1 MAERD
6 AEGLRRIALWSAPGV
21 CVSAI
26 ADFLGR
32 FARHWFMMG
41 LLFGGVCLAIRG
53 TWFLDFGVAF
63 LFRENAPLEGISPAT
78 LLQSPSFFTELLAML
93 LAGAVW
99 VFAVDLDSSSARH
112 LQEMPFP
119 RQLLSLGGRIVL
131 LGALPWLALVYPAS
145 IVIEPLTTGEMQRA
159 AVGWGLGLFL
169 TLILVALAWLIE
181 LILFGSKDGHVGARQ
196 WLEHRIPSIGH
207 WIDWN
212 NIIWRV
218 LILWVMFVLTWSA
231 IIIGALNLPAVA
243 IFAIVGV
250 LTAGYVFLNF
260 FIERVRLWVV
270 LVLIAVPAVLHGH
283 EPFPYTFPGLE
294 ENYAACDQLLL
305 QRDGAPPPSPRSPVA
320 CAVSNAG
327 EFRQVRR
334 AASLEALRTLRLP
347 GQTGA
352 QARLPKLVV
361 VALSGG
367 GYRSAF
373 WGALVLDRLRED
385 SAAKGRLTGLAQSI
399 RLLTGASGGMVPAS
413 YFTML
418 PPEWVDEPKGEE
430 GSPSHRLEDLIA
442 TDIGAANGQP
452 RGELSYDSLS
462 LVAQQLVPDNL
473 LSTVLPWR
481 RNYDRG
487 RALEEQWRT
496 LDVTF
501 AQLRQDEAAGKRP
514 SLIFSPMIA
523 ETGQPLLIS
532 NLDLSGITDPQAR
545 QTFDLFKEMPEAAAK
560 LKLRTAVRMSATFPL
575 ISPAVGL
582 PTIPA
587 LHVLD
592 AGYFD
597 DYGMS
602 IALAYL
608 KQPDVVTWLTGNTS
622 GVILVQINAFPVRT
636 LDSDTQEASCREAQ
650 PGDLD
655 AWMARVLSPVTSPL
669 SGLFSAREASMVFR
683 NDQEFDTL
691 RQRFSGL
698 MAADG
703 APFLFE
709 RVSFEN
715 AARASFSWYLP
726 KRDLNC
732 MRLQLAEPHNQRAFD
747 RLEALWNK

>member
-1 MAERD
+1 MAEREV
-6 AEGLRRIALWSAPGV
+6 ANLRRIALWSAPALFLT
-21 CVSAI
+21 AI

-53 TWFLDFGVAF
+53 TWFLDYGVAF
-63 LFRENAPLEGISPAT
+63 LFRENVPLVGISPAV

-99 VFAVDLDSSSARH
+99 VFAVDLDSSSARQLH
-112 LQEMPFP
+112 KMRFP
-119 RQLLSLGGRIVL
+119 LQLLSLAGRIVL
-131 LGALPWLALVYPAS
+131 LGALPWLALIYPAS
-145 IVIEPLTTGEMQRA
+145 VAIEPLSSEEMQRA

-169 TLILVALAWLIE
+169 TLILIAVAWLIE

-196 WLEHRIPSIGH
+196 WLEHRIPHIGR

-218 LILWVMFVLTWSA
+218 LILWVMFVLTWSG
-231 IIIGALNLPAVA
+231 IIVTALHLPAVA
-243 IFAIVGV
+243 IFALVGV

-260 FIERVRLWVV
+260 FVERVRLWVV
-270 LVLIAVPAVLHGH
+270 LVMVAGPAFLHGR

-294 ENYAACDQLLL
+294 ENYAACDQLLDL
-305 QRDGAPPPSPRSPVA
+305 REGAPPPSPRAPIA
-320 CAVSNAG
+320 CAVSNVG

-347 GQTGA
+347 GQAGVRT
-352 QARLPKLVV
+352 RLPKLVV
-361 VALSGG
+361 VAMSGG

-373 WGALVLDRLRED
+373 WGALVLDRLREN
-385 SAAKGRLTGLAQSI
+385 SAAKQPLAGLAQSI
-399 RLLTGASGGMVPAS
+399 RLLTGSSGGMVPAS

-418 PPEWVDEPKGEE
+418 PPEWIDAPKGN
-430 GSPSHRLEDLIA
+430 GGTPSHSLEDLMAADIA
-442 TDIGAANGQP
+442 AANGRP
-452 RGELSYDSLS
+452 PGELSYDSLS

-481 RNYDRG
+481 RDVDRG

-597 DYGMS
+597 DYGIS

-608 KQPDVVTWLTGNTS
+608 KQPDVINWLTTNTS

-636 LDSDTQEASCREAQ
+636 LESDNREEGCKEPQ
-650 PGDLD
+650 PGYLD
-655 AWMARVLSPVTSPL
+655 AWMARVMSPVTSPL
-669 SGLFSAREASMVFR
+669 SGLFSARGSSMVFR

-691 RQRFSGL
+691 RQRLSGL
-698 MAADG
+698 TAADG
-703 APFLFE
+703 SPFLFE

-726 KRDLNC
+726 KRDLTC
-732 MRLQLAEPHNQRAFD
+732 MRLQLAEPHNLRALD
-747 RLEALWNK
+747 RLEVLWNK